1 MRSRGPLLLILAC
14 ALTAA
19 VAPTATAATPPVRLL
34 GERVV
39 PFGFD
44 FHGTTVGGLSGI
56 DALPQAGT
64 YVLISDDRS
73 ALQPARFYTARIA
86 VDGTGIGPIEFTGT
100 RPLLGANGAPY
111 ALNTVDPEE
120 IRVDPWTG
128 NYFWTQEGERAA
140 SGLLDPSV
148 RVARPD
154 GAFEAEL
161 PIPDN
166 ERMRP
171 DSGPQRN
178 GALEAATFAGGGAL
192 FVSALEAPLLQDGPM
207 PTAGAGALNRITVQA
222 RTGQLLAQYA
232 YPIDPVFTEGTG
244 SNGITSILAADP
256 LDPAKYLVV
265 ERSFVEG
272 AGNRIRLYEADLSAA
287 TNVLN
292 APLTNARP
300 VAKRLL
306 ADLDDLGLST
316 VDNIEGSVWGPR
328 LPTGERTLLLV
339 SDDNFNDKQVT
350 QFIALALR

>member
-19 VAPTATAATPPVRLL
+19 LAPSATAAPPVRLL

-39 PFGFD
+39 PFAFD
-44 FHGTTVGGLSGI
+44 FRGTTVGGLSGI
-56 DALPQAGT
+56 DALPQAGE

-73 ALQPARFYTARIA
+73 ALQSARFYTARIA
-86 VDGTGIGPIEFTGT
+86 VDGNGVGPIEFTGT
-100 RPLLGANGAPY
+100 RPLCGADGAPY
-111 ALNTVDPEE
+111 PQNTVDPEE

-140 SGLLDPSV
+140 GVLLDPSV
-148 RVARPD
+148 RVTRPD
-154 GAFEAEL
+154 GAFDSEL

-178 GALEAATFAGGGAL
+178 GALEAATFAAGGTL
-192 FVSALEAPLLQDGPM
+192 FVTALEAPLMQDGPM
-207 PTAGAGALNRITVQA
+207 PAATTGATTRITVQA

-232 YPIDPVFTEGTG
+232 YPLDPVFTEGTG
-244 SNGITSILAADP
+244 SNGITAILAVDP

-272 AGNRIRLYEADLSAA
+272 AGNRIRIYEADLGAA

-306 ADLDDLGLST
+306 ADLSELGLST
-316 VDNIEGSVWGPR
+316 VDNIEGITWGPR
-328 LPTGERTLLLV
+328 LPSGERTLLLV